1 MPAYPSRPQIDMEG
15 MVRCFASDEEGLQK
29 GLGGLE
35 SLGWTSA
42 EELRVLVIPGN
53 MAIGLSGVL
62 L

>member
-1 MPAYPSRPQIDMEG
+1 MEG